1 MGSVPE
7 EGGGGGGGATVV
19 VMGRAEIDTSAP
31 FRSVK
36 EAVMLFGEKVLAG
49 EIYGHRLHQM
59 QAATEKR
66 HELGLSRLSS
76 IADEL
81 EETRQNLEKAR
92 EESLE
97 MANCLSSLRKELQK
111 AKKELTQLKEAK
123 HSSPKKQVMESEIE
137 EDLKFVENKTE
148 MMPKRNDVFEFQ
160 KRRCVTFA
168 NPPSLAQVIN
178 PQNHIMLERQL
189 SVDRDSVTLKKKK
202 KPLIPLI
209 GGMFSKKKNNNHH
222 HHQDVMATKAHGVQA
237 MF

>member
-1 MGSVPE
+1 
-7 EGGGGGGGATVV
+7 
-19 VMGRAEIDTSAP
+19 
-31 FRSVK
+31 
-36 EAVMLFGEKVLAG
+36 
-49 EIYGHRLHQM
+49 M
-59 QAATEKR
+59 QAAAEKR

-76 IADEL
+76 IAAEL

-123 HSSPKKQVMESEIE
+123 HSSPKKQVIESEIE
-137 EDLKFVENKTE
+137 EDIKFVENKTE

-178 PQNHIMLERQL
+178 PQNHIIMLERQL
-189 SVDRDSVTLKKKK
+189 SVDRDSVQLKKKK

-209 GGMFSKKKNNNHH
+209 GGMFSKKKNN
-222 HHQDVMATKAHGVQA
+222 HHQEVMATKAHGVQA

>member
-1 MGSVPE
+1 MGTGHK
-7 EGGGGGGGATVV
+7 EGGGGGGVV
-19 VMGRAEIDTSAP
+19 VMGRSEIDTSAP

-49 EIYGHRLHQM
+49 EIYGHRLNQM
-59 QAATEKR
+59 QAAAEKR
-66 HELGLSRLSS
+66 HEMGLSRLSS
-76 IADEL
+76 IASEL
-81 EETRQNLEKAR
+81 EQTRQNLEKAR

-148 MMPKRNDVFEFQ
+148 MMPKSNDVFEFQ

-178 PQNHIMLERQL
+178 PQNEIVLERQL
-189 SVDRDSVTLKKKK
+189 SVDRDSVSLKKKK

-209 GGMFSKKKNNNHH
+209 GGMFSKKKNNHHH
-222 HHQDVMATKAHGVQA
+222 HHQEVMATKAHGVQA